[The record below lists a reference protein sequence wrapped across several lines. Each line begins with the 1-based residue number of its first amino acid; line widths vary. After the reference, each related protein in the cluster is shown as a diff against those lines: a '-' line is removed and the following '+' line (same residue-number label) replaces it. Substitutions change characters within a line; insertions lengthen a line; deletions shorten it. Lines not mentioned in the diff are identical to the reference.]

1 MIYVDLLSSL
11 SKQKWSSTIKVE
23 PLFVSTTQKNYEN
36 RFDTWLTCKLL
47 LLLRDCYF
55 CMLIWYL
62 WSYIYLGEVRFH
74 DPSEYKQEPNQPEAR
89 YENTGQTEEHNEAAH
104 RDHAH
109 GIGESVDRE

>member
-1 MIYVDLLSSL
+1 
-11 SKQKWSSTIKVE
+11 
-23 PLFVSTTQKNYEN
+23 
-36 RFDTWLTCKLL
+36 
-47 LLLRDCYF
+47 
-55 CMLIWYL
+55 MLIWYL